1 MTDMAF
7 SAGALDANRAGLLG
21 PDQLRDL
28 QAGARY
34 RRKGLVGRLLHSG
47 DAFAQDV
54 ASGQV
59 AAVEG
64 AITKK
69 MVHVGFGGDSIAPP
83 SYQIWVASRP
93 AGNQLFKS
101 DQAFFDSAPDSGL
114 VRLFYLPQS
123 KWAVNFEWLPDAPP
137 PDGRLGGRAEQAL
150 LDWRSARRARDAVG
164 EAEARAAMASISRE
178 AASYLPENG
187 VPPHEQLPPAR
198 LREAIIGDW
207 ESPFLSISVRADG
220 TLTATMGAGAAQ
232 AARWSVD
239 AAGRVITDV
248 MGASMAMDAS
258 IAGEVLTLVIDGQ
271 PLNLRRSPA

>member
-1 MTDMAF
+1 MAF
-7 SAGALDANRAGLLG
+7 SAGALGANRAGRLG

-28 QAGARY
+28 QAGVRH
-34 RRKGLVGRLLHSG
+34 RRRGLFGHLLHSG

-59 AAVEG
+59 ASAEG

-69 MVHVGFGGDSIAPP
+69 IWHPFGGGESVAPP
-83 SYQIWVASRP
+83 SYQIWVASRQE
-93 AGNQLFKS
+93 GNQQFKS
-101 DQAFFDSAPDSGL
+101 GKEFYDSAPDDGF

-137 PDGRLGGRAEQAL
+137 QDRGLRQSAERTL
-150 LDWRSARRARDAVG
+150 LDWRTARKARDVVG
-164 EAEARAAMASISRE
+164 EAEARAGMASISQE
-178 AASYLPENG
+178 VASYLPENE
-187 VPPHEQLPPAR
+187 PPAHEQLAPGR
-198 LREAIIGDW
+198 LREAVIGDW

-232 AARWSVD
+232 AGRWSVD
-239 AAGRVITDV
+239 AAGRVVTGV
-248 MGASMAMDAS
+248 MGASMAIEAS
-258 IAGEVLTLVIDGQ
+258 IAGDVLTLVIDGQ